1 MSKRSVE
8 LIKSIVIFLLATY
21 LPHSVFST
29 AQIPDKLIYNG
40 KKYALHSNPL
50 EEYFKEFPDKRPR
63 REVSSTALWRG
74 YMATFIVKD
83 NQLYLKD
90 IEVEV
95 RDTTSGRS
103 FDYKWI
109 SVLKEVF
116 PEEEFKKIDWLSG
129 LLVIPNGELVNY
141 VHMGYASTYSNYI
154 LLELDKGNLTYEK
167 IFGYKEYEKFKAQQ
181 FEAFKLTEDY
191 QKIREELIGE
201 GSSENEID
209 DFLRIYIIS
218 YTSKILEK
226 QEE

>member
-1 MSKRSVE
+1 
-8 LIKSIVIFLLATY
+8 
-21 LPHSVFST
+21 
-29 AQIPDKLIYNG
+29 
-40 KKYALHSNPL
+40 
-50 EEYFKEFPDKRPR
+50 
-63 REVSSTALWRG
+63 
-74 YMATFIVKD
+74 MATFIIKD

-129 LLVIPNGELVNY
+129 LLVIPDGELVNY

-154 LLELDKGNLTYEK
+154 LLELDKGNLTDEK
-167 IFGYKEYEKFKAQQ
+167 IFGYEEYEKFKAQQ
-181 FEAFKLTEDY
+181 FDAFKLTEDY
-191 QKIREELIGE
+191 QKIREELLAE

-209 DFLRIYIIS
+209 DFLRIYIIN